1 MAIYHVSAKIISRNG
16 GKSVLASAAYRAGD
30 LLTDVRLGKS
40 FDYTKKQGVDST
52 LILAPSNAPEWVK
65 NREKLWN
72 EVEAAENRKD
82 SQLAREFNIA
92 LPVELDQVQMKDLAL
107 SYVREQFVNRGMI
120 ADVAFHDLAS
130 DNPHFHVLLTM
141 RDITEQGFSKKKNR
155 DWNSTELL
163 VEQREAWATHVNVA
177 LENLGLVDLKID
189 HRTLVAQGIT
199 ERIAQVHLGPELHR
213 IREQSIEQGNLQEFR
228 SKYQIGDLYETINE
242 INLELASSHVA
253 LEELDE
259 LIAIELA
266 VMEEIKQQTTSF
278 PRKKSDKL
286 GQPSTT
292 QIIDGT
298 DELSQQGCPNL
309 SETFGLP
316 SAQNITMN
324 PNEPNEESDRER
336 EWESTAEP
344 INLTERLD
352 EITDYFTSSSREAD
366 ESRRKLHRLADRL
379 RGSGGEVGSNREPSQ
394 SIGDSTAAEV
404 ERPTEP
410 SRQPTQR
417 LEKGT
422 EQGTLLSRNRHPDQ
436 SEQNQQKLSSHL
448 GRGTEGQ
455 GKFEGVTEPATSA
468 DASKTGRSKPNSDQS
483 AQLELNQDFSPKRQL
498 NRTDQGASEQH
509 RDQDQSSGEDEKS
522 LSDSQR
528 QSDLNHLAAIATII
542 RLMQDLDEESFEG
555 QRYRL
560 KVSPNFETVEMYAK
574 DGRGLILSKQA
585 GQISGSLS
593 ELDLQAIE
601 QLNQQLDRREAQRQ
615 VDHCMPVLAKLLNY
629 VGQYKQNNSV
639 YFLSFD
645 FKTQIMTYRSKENPN
660 DFLVAQRTNQGWEYK
675 EGKLPPVLEQ
685 EISVDLDEW
694 LEQQALQKAQK
705 KERGRGFSR

>member
-1 MAIYHVSAKIISRNG
+1 MAIYHVSAKIISRSG
-16 GKSVLASAAYRAGD
+16 GKSVLAAAAYRAGD
-30 LLTDVRLGKS
+30 QLTDVRLGTR

-52 LILAPSNAPEWVK
+52 IILAPSNAPDWVS

-92 LPVELDQVQMKDLAL
+92 LPVELNNEQMKDLAK
-107 SYVREQFVNRGMI
+107 SYVQEQFVNRGMI
-120 ADVAFHDLAS
+120 ADVAFHDLNS

-141 RDITEQGFSKKKNR
+141 RDITEQGFSLKKNR

-163 VEQREAWATHVNVA
+163 VEQREAWANHVNAA
-177 LENLGLVDLKID
+177 LENLGLVEEKID

-213 IREQSIEQGNLQEFR
+213 MREQSIEQGNLQEFR
-228 SKYQIGDLYETINE
+228 DKYQIGDLYETIAE
-242 INLELASSHVA
+242 INQELALSHVA

-259 LIAIELA
+259 LITIELEA
-266 VMEEIKQQTTSF
+266 ISEIKEQTTSF
-278 PRKKSDKL
+278 P
-286 GQPSTT
+286 
-292 QIIDGT
+292 
-298 DELSQQGCPNL
+298 N
-309 SETFGLP
+309 
-316 SAQNITMN
+316 AQNRIMN
-324 PNEPNEESDRER
+324 PNNLTEESDRER
-336 EWESTAEP
+336 EWESTAES
-344 INLTERLD
+344 INLTERLS
-352 EITDYFTSSSREAD
+352 EITDYFTSSSREAS
-366 ESRRKLHRLADRL
+366 ESRRRLHSLADRL
-379 RGSGGEVGSNREPSQ
+379 RGSSGETLKHRKPSQ
-394 SIGDSTAAEV
+394 SIGDSTAAEIK
-404 ERPTEP
+404 PNTEP
-410 SRQPTQR
+410 SRRSAPNAFQPDQGF
-417 LEKGT
+417 EKGT
-422 EQGTLLSRNRHPDQ
+422 GAESRISPHRDSEQ
-436 SEQNQQKLSSHL
+436 SENQQQKLSSHL
-448 GRGTEGQ
+448 GSSAEGQ
-455 GKFEGVTEPATSA
+455 GKFEGVTEPATRAETDS
-468 DASKTGRSKPNSDQS
+468 TGRSKPNSDQS
-483 AQLELNQDFSPKRQL
+483 AQLELNQDFPPKRQL
-498 NRTDQGASEQH
+498 NRTNQGQGEQH
-509 RDQDQSSGEDEKS
+509 RDQAQSNGEGEKS

-542 RLMQDLDEESFEG
+542 RLMQDLDEETFEG

-629 VGQYKQNNSV
+629 VGQYRQDNSV

-645 FKTQIMTYRSKENPN
+645 FKTQIMTYRSKDNPN
-660 DFLVAQRTNQGWEYK
+660 DFLVAQQTEEGWKYK
-675 EGKLPPVLEQ
+675 EGKLSPELEQ
-685 EISVDLDEW
+685 ETSVDLDEW

-705 KERGRGFSR
+705 KEKSRGFGR